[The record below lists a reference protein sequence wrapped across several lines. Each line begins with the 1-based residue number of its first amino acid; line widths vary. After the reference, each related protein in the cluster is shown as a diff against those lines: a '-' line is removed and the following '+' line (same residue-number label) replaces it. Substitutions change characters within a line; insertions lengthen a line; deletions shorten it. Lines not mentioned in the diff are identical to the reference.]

1 MGKRR
6 FVYFDM
12 LSIVAT
18 LAVVFLHCN
27 GIVHWGPQTPHWSQ
41 ALLVEVLFIGR
52 SPFSLCAQVQRRW
65 GIAIGRAPKTS

>member
-27 GIVHWGPQTPHWSQ
+27 GIVHWGAANA
-41 ALLVEVLFIGR
+41 ALVSSPSCRGSFLLGGPRFLYVLRCKDDGVSR
-52 SPFSLCAQVQRRW
+52 
-65 GIAIGRAPKTS
+65 

>member
-1 MGKRR
+1 MGKQR

-27 GIVHWGPQTPHWSQ
+27 GIVHWGPQTPH
-41 ALLVEVLFIGR
+41 
-52 SPFSLCAQVQRRW
+52 
-65 GIAIGRAPKTS
+65 